1 MCVCVCAR
9 LVTGVWPVLRE
20 KLHRC
25 EHTTVLR
32 QPFNGFIIRQYYNN
46 KFVASV
52 DFDFEWLASKIIF
65 TPIYISRSK
74 FSNLLR
80 LVAKKARATFS
91 KLETGKDS
99 MIFAFLVYIATYL
112 FHSRFRFRKCRRS
125 DRIYFHRPDGTI
137 RAVILSIN

>member
-1 MCVCVCAR
+1 MCVRAR

-52 DFDFEWLASKIIF
+52 DFDFEWLASKIILRRYTF
-65 TPIYISRSK
+65 LVPSFRICCGWSR
-74 FSNLLR
+74 
-80 LVAKKARATFS
+80 KKRVRHFQS
-91 KLETGKDS
+91 WKQGKDS
-99 MIFAFLVYIATYL
+99 MIFAFLVYTATYL
-112 FHSRFRFRKCRRS
+112 FHSRFRFRKCHRS